1 MIKRAKRGGLAQ
13 KTPRLLAN
21 GRKMKKYDYI
31 LFDLDGTLTDSKQ
44 GIVECIAYALD
55 KENIPYT
62 SAILDKMVGPPFRVS
77 MREYFGLE
85 MPEIEKLIEIY
96 RGVYEV
102 DGYKKCKVFDGVCQ
116 MLSDL
121 KNAGKILGVATSKP
135 IKFTR
140 LIMRDFDLAK
150 YFDFVGG
157 ASSDASKEAKR
168 DVVRMVLDNLK
179 VEDESKVLMVGDRL
193 YDIEGAHAENV
204 DCAAVLYG
212 YGNREEF
219 EQYKADYIL
228 QTPADVVKLV
238 LG

>member
-1 MIKRAKRGGLAQ
+1 
-13 KTPRLLAN
+13 
-21 GRKMKKYDYI
+21 
-31 LFDLDGTLTDSKQ
+31 
-44 GIVECIAYALD
+44 
-55 KENIPYT
+55 
-62 SAILDKMVGPPFRVS
+62 
-77 MREYFGLE
+77 

-102 DGYKKCKVFDGVCQ
+102 DGYKKCKVFDGVRE
-116 MLSDL
+116 MLSEL

-168 DVVRMVLDNLK
+168 DVVRMVLDNLQ

-219 EQYKADYIL
+219 EKYKADYIL
-228 QTPADVVKLV
+228 NTPADVVKLV